1 MIRVENRTIKTS
13 SQVGSVFEG
22 LFYQFGTHVICDS
35 KADKLARKAIN
46 HGPDPRKVD
55 TVG

>member
-35 KADKLARKAIN
+35 KADKLARKAI
-46 HGPDPRKVD
+46 GPDPRKVD

>member
-22 LFYQFGTHVICDS
+22 
-35 KADKLARKAIN
+35 
-46 HGPDPRKVD
+46 GPDPRKVD